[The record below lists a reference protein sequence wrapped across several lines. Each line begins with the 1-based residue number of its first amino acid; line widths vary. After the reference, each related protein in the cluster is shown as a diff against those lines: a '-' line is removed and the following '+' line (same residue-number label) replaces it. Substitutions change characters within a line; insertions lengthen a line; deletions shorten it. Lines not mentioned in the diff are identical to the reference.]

1 MIISEYNFSLSAL
14 GRAVADDDWA
24 KHCDV
29 AMVKRKIKISET
41 IVCFSDF
48 VKIFFILLFYVVFY
62 LYARVGF
69 SCIIKNMQI
78 IPVASGKG
86 GVGKSLLSANLAIA
100 LGQAGKR
107 VLLADLDLGASN
119 LHLVIGQTAPKTGIG
134 TYLTGQ
140 TPFKD
145 TIQPTDY
152 ENVWFIA
159 GDSEIPGLTSL
170 HASKK
175 NELIR
180 EFLAQDYDY
189 LILDLGAGSHLTI
202 LDMFLLSPQG
212 IIVSAPTVTA
222 TLNGYLFLKNLV
234 FRMMYNTFKKG
245 TPAHSY
251 LETLKKDSASLQRLY
266 IPRLVDALEKVDP
279 ENTALFRSRMA
290 EFHPRLVLN
299 MIDDP
304 KDTDRANKIRRSCQE
319 FLGLNLEH
327 LGVMYR
333 DTLQDKAL
341 ASRLPIIIYKPQA
354 LVSQG
359 IYRIAEKILHS
370 ETITFDKDYDIT
382 QASDTSFQIA
392 SEEAGEDFSQKMAY
406 VQELMGSGTF
416 TAGELAETIKQQ
428 QYEITQL
435 KTENLF
441 LKKKLVDAARQ
452 GYKI

>member
-1 MIISEYNFSLSAL
+1 M
-14 GRAVADDDWA
+14 
-24 KHCDV
+24 
-29 AMVKRKIKISET
+29 
-41 IVCFSDF
+41 
-48 VKIFFILLFYVVFY
+48 
-62 LYARVGF
+62 
-69 SCIIKNMQI
+69 KNMQI
-78 IPVASGKG
+78 IPIASGKG

-100 LGQAGKR
+100 LGQAGKK

-140 TPFKD
+140 TPFQD

-170 HASKK
+170 RASKK

-180 EFLAQDYDY
+180 QFLAQNYDY

-234 FRMMYNTFKKG
+234 FRMMYNTFKQG

-279 ENTALFRSRMA
+279 ENTALFRSRMQ

-304 KDTDRANKIRRSCQE
+304 KDADRANKIRRSCQE

-341 ASRLPIIIYKPQA
+341 ASRLPVIIYKPQS

-382 QASDTSFQIA
+382 QASETSFQIA
-392 SEEAGEDFSQKMAY
+392 TEEAGEDFSQKMAY

-416 TAGELAETIKQQ
+416 TPGELAETIKQQ

-441 LKKKLVDAARQ
+441 LKKKLVEAARQ
-452 GYKI
+452 GFKL